1 MIKEVL
7 SDALGILKIPTR
19 ENEIPFDA
27 RLWIDK
33 KIYKVENYVG
43 LAKKD
48 IKNSVNYQIIIRG
61 NGDTILSQMPE
72 AGESII
78 EGGTIILY
86 T

>member
-1 MIKEVL
+1 M
-7 SDALGILKIPTR
+7 
-19 ENEIPFDA
+19 
-27 RLWIDK
+27 
-33 KIYKVENYVG
+33 G